1 MKPTSDQALLTG
13 VNMRRKPRLIEEDD
27 GAIDM
32 TPMLDIVFI
41 MLIFFI
47 VTSTFVKESGI
58 DVTRPQAQ
66 TAVRQE
72 LASILV
78 AIDQNGHIWINQRR
92 IDIRAVRANIERL
105 HAENPQGTVVI
116 QADKASQTGVL
127 VAVMD
132 QAKQAGVENVAIA
145 ATQANDG

>member
-1 MKPTSDQALLTG
+1 
-13 VNMRRKPRLIEEDD
+13 MRRKPRLLDADD
-27 GAIDM
+27 SAIDM

-58 DVTRPQAQ
+58 DVTRPLAQ

-78 AIDQNGHIWINQRR
+78 GIDKDGQVWINQRR

-116 QADKASQTGVL
+116 QADRASQTGIL
-127 VAVMD
+127 VEVMD
-132 QAKQAGVENVAIA
+132 QAKLAGVENVAIA
-145 ATQANDG
+145 ASRPK

>member
-1 MKPTSDQALLTG
+1 
-13 VNMRRKPRLIEEDD
+13 MRRKPRLFEEEDS
-27 GAIDM
+27 AIDM

-58 DVTRPQAQ
+58 NVSRPQAQ

-78 AIDQNGHIWINQRR
+78 AIDAEGGVWINRR
-92 IDIRAVRANIERL
+92 QVDIRAVRANIQRL
-105 HAENPQGTVVI
+105 HAENPKGSVVI
-116 QADKASQTGVL
+116 QADKHSQTGVL
-127 VAVMD
+127 VEVMD
-132 QAKQAGVENVAIA
+132 QAKQAGVKNVAIA
-145 ATQANDG
+145 AIQPD

>member
-1 MKPTSDQALLTG
+1 
-13 VNMRRKPRLIEEDD
+13 MRRKPRLFEEEDS
-27 GAIDM
+27 AIDM

-58 DVTRPQAQ
+58 DVSRPQAQ

-78 AIDQNGHIWINQRR
+78 AIDAEGGVWINRR
-92 IDIRAVRANIERL
+92 QVDIRAVRANIQRL
-105 HAENPQGTVVI
+105 HAENPKGSVVI
-116 QADKASQTGVL
+116 QADKHSQTGVL
-127 VAVMD
+127 VEVMD
-132 QAKQAGVENVAIA
+132 QAKQAGVKNVSIA
-145 ATQANDG
+145 AIQPD

>member
-1 MKPTSDQALLTG
+1 
-13 VNMRRKPRLIEEDD
+13 MRRKPRLFEEEDS
-27 GAIDM
+27 AVDM

-58 DVTRPQAQ
+58 DVSRPQAQ

-78 AIDQNGHIWINQRR
+78 AIDPEGRVWINRR
-92 IDIRAVRANIERL
+92 QVDIRAVRANIQRL
-105 HAENPQGTVVI
+105 HAENPQGSVVI
-116 QADKASQTGVL
+116 QADKHSQTGVL
-127 VAVMD
+127 VEVMD
-132 QAKQAGVENVAIA
+132 QARRAGVKNVAIA
-145 ATQANDG
+145 AIQPD